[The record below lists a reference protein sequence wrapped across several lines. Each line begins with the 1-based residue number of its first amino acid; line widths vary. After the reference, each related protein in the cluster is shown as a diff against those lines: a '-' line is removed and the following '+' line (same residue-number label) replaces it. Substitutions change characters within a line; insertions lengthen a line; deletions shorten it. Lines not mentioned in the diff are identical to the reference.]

1 MKVGSVIVD
10 LAVESGGN
18 VEASEVGKVVDQ
30 GGVKV
35 VGLKNLPGLV
45 PAHSSQVYSS
55 NLVNLVSEF
64 WSEEKKRFVLDL
76 EDEIIQG
83 SLITHEGSI
92 CHDRFKDL

>member
-1 MKVGSVIVD
+1 MD

-30 GGVKV
+30 DGVKI

-45 PAHSSQVYSS
+45 PAHSSLVYSS

-64 WSEEKKRFVLDL
+64 WSAEKKRFVLDL
-76 EDEIIQG
+76 EDEIIQS
-83 SLITHEGSI
+83 SLVTHEGRI